1 MNIDIKTLALV
12 ACVINILQVIS
23 LSILYRVKMSHAG
36 LGCWIMASGSLAL
49 AYISNYL
56 REVPGIG
63 PFAIVANN
71 ILFVA
76 SLAFIYAGVL
86 RFFNQRSRT
95 PWLVAYCLAEI
106 LIALYFTVI
115 DNNLAARRVNISFAT
130 GIMSLLIAV
139 ALYRYRVRAV
149 STSNSFLMPIFL
161 AQGVFLLLRG
171 LTPFL
176 GVDVGNLFTPSLMQ
190 TASYMVVLAC
200 STLWTL
206 GFIIMINQR
215 LAFES
220 RKAHERFELIFNTS
234 PDAVLITRLND
245 GCIIDCND
253 GFTAISGYNR
263 EELFGNTTLSLKF
276 WLNSDE
282 RQQMVLGLALGGG
295 RLENLEVTV
304 QPKNDAQ
311 RVCILSATLFDFDDE
326 PHVLS
331 VTRDITERKAQELK
345 LQQAKAET
353 EAALISEQQMLE
365 EQRHFLTMV
374 SHEFRTPLAVIDMA
388 ATNLTAAPP
397 LDQNDLDQRAQ
408 QIRRAN
414 RSLVQ
419 LIDNCL
425 TSDRIEMG
433 GFQVYRIETELFP
446 LLFETT
452 RIVNYS
458 PRHTIQ
464 LEYAEAPE
472 TWFLDTILIRVAL
485 ANLVDNAVKYS
496 DGGVVTVRAAQQDND
511 LLISV
516 SNQGEI
522 INAGEAEELFNKFVR
537 GGAGRHTVAK
547 VYVAAASGC
556 TSVAVSPRRM
566 AEM

>member
-49 AYISNYL
+49 AYITNYL
-56 REVPGIG
+56 REVPGIR

-86 RFFNQRSRT
+86 RFFNQRGRT
-95 PWLVAYCLAEI
+95 PWLVAYCLAETV
-106 LIALYFTVI
+106 IALYFTVI
-115 DNNLAARRVNISFAT
+115 DNSLAARRVNLSFAT

-139 ALYRYRVRAV
+139 ELYKYRIRSVNT
-149 STSNSFLMPIFL
+149 STSFLMLIFFG
-161 AQGVFLLLRG
+161 QSVFLLLRG

-176 GVDVGNLFTPSLMQ
+176 GVDVGNLFTPSLTQ
-190 TASYMVVLAC
+190 TATYMVVMSC

-206 GFIIMINQR
+206 GFIIMISQR

-220 RKAHERFELIFNTS
+220 QEAKKA
-234 PDAVLITRLND
+234 
-245 GCIIDCND
+245 
-253 GFTAISGYNR
+253 
-263 EELFGNTTLSLKF
+263 
-276 WLNSDE
+276 
-282 RQQMVLGLALGGG
+282 
-295 RLENLEVTV
+295 
-304 QPKNDAQ
+304 
-311 RVCILSATLFDFDDE
+311 
-326 PHVLS
+326 
-331 VTRDITERKAQELK
+331 
-345 LQQAKAET
+345 T
-353 EAALISEQQMLE
+353 EAALENEQQMLQ

-397 LDQNDLDQRAQ
+397 LDQNDLNQRAQ

-433 GFQVYRIETELFP
+433 GFQVCRMETELFP

-458 PRHTIQ
+458 PRNTIQ
-464 LEYAEAPE
+464 LEYAEAPK
-472 TWFLDTILIRVAL
+472 TWFLDVTLMRVAL
-485 ANLVDNAVKYS
+485 VNLVDNAVKYS
-496 DGGVVTVRAAQQDND
+496 DGGVVTVRAAQQGSD

-516 SNQGEI
+516 ANQGESI
-522 INAGEAEELFNKFVR
+522 SAEEAEMLFNKFVR
-537 GGAGRHTVAK
+537 GR
-547 VYVAAASGC
+547 AANRG
-556 TSVAVSPRRM
+556 
-566 AEM
+566 